1 MEERK
6 EADLRGEVRLLLRLR
21 KKVVVS
27 AAAAATSAVERRAYF
42 TLRLYPYLAVS
53 LFFSPARHSLSPYF
67 LYLW

>member
-27 AAAAATSAVERRAYF
+27 AVAAATSAVERRAYF
-42 TLRLYPYLAVS
+42 TLRLYPSQFLSFFPLTVLFIS
-53 LFFSPARHSLSPYF
+53 LYH
-67 LYLW
+67 